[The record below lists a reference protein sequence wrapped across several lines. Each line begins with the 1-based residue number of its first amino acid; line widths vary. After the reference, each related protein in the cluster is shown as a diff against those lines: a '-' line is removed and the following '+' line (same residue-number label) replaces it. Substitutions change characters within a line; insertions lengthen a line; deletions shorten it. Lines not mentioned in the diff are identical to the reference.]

1 MKKLLILGGSSYIVP
16 VIQKAHELGLFVI
29 TCDYLPQNIAHTYSD
44 EYWNISIIEK
54 ELVLRAAE
62 KEKIDGVISFAC
74 DPGVVTAAY
83 VAEKMNLPFQGS
95 YEAVSI
101 LQDRKSVVRERV

>member
-44 EYWNISIIEK
+44 E
-54 ELVLRAAE
+54 
-62 KEKIDGVISFAC
+62 
-74 DPGVVTAAY
+74 
-83 VAEKMNLPFQGS
+83 
-95 YEAVSI
+95 
-101 LQDRKSVVRERV
+101 